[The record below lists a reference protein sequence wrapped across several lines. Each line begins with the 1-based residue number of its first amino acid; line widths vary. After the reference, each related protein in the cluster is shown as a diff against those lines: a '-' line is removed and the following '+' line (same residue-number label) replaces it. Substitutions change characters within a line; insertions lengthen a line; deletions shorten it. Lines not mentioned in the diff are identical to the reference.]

1 MKSLRP
7 FLTAALL
14 VLTLTAC
21 QNDYQKHLR
30 LLINSLNDECP
41 IPLGA
46 IGHMDKAE
54 YDGSIVTFYYTLTG
68 IFDIQSF
75 TSNQELF
82 HQYMLDNYRS
92 NSDESFRQL
101 INAIVKAEADL
112 KVVFTTSGSDPITL
126 FFSCQE
132 LSDNMPSFTG
142 DPEAYLQSSI
152 QAMQLQLPMTYSE
165 GMVCSRVELDSSY
178 FTYYFDCDEDLFDIN
193 EMESSANQNHD
204 AVREMLTT
212 SSDPS
217 FVRMIR
223 TLKET
228 NRGLRYLYT
237 GTTSGK
243 KALVSI
249 ESEEL

>member
-1 MKSLRP
+1 MKSIRP
-7 FLTAALL
+7 YLISLLL

-30 LLINSLNDECP
+30 LLVNNLNEECP

-54 YDGSIVTFYYTLTG
+54 YDGATVTFHYTLTG
-68 IFDIQSF
+68 VFDIQSF
-75 TSNQELF
+75 SANQEQF

-101 INAIVKAEADL
+101 IGAIVKAEANL
-112 KVVFTTSGSDPITL
+112 KVVFSSQNCDPITL
-126 FFSCQE
+126 HFTSQE
-132 LSDNMPSFTG
+132 LSDNMPTFMG
-142 DPEAYLQSSI
+142 DPEAYLQSSL
-152 QAMQLQLPMTYSE
+152 QAMKLQLPMTYSE
-165 GMVCSRVELDSSY
+165 GMVCSRVELDSNY
-178 FTYYFDCDEDLFDIN
+178 FTYYFDCDENLFDIN
-193 EMESSANQNHD
+193 EMEFSATQNHD
-204 AVREMLTT
+204 AVREMLTS

-217 FVRMIR
+217 FVRMMNM
-223 TLKET
+223 LKET

-243 KALVSI
+243 EALVSI